1 MFSVT
6 FIKRPILAMVIS
18 LIIIIAG
25 LVSLFILP
33 ISEYPDVAPPTV
45 SVSATYTGANAY
57 VVEDTVTRVLEDKLN
72 GIKGVIYMDSIST
85 SSGSS
90 DINVYFKP
98 GYDIDIGAVDVQNK
112 VSIATASLPAEVV
125 AQGIIIDKK
134 SPSLVC
140 LITITGDKRYDAAF
154 LSNFVNINVL
164 DEIKRIPGVGK
175 ALNMGEKKYS
185 IRVWLNPDKIKTLGL
200 TPMDVVSA
208 IKSQNKQASLGKI
221 GGMPSFDNQK
231 QEFTLTT
238 DGRLSDVKE
247 FENIVLKHKKDG
259 SLVYLKDVSRIV
271 LGSESYDWN
280 AISNKQPAGLIG
292 VFQLGDANALEI
304 RQKVQET
311 MERLQRRFPDGV
323 KWSIPYDT
331 TKYVRVAIDNVVINL
346 FMAIGLVI
354 LIIFIFLG
362 SWRPTVI
369 ASVAIPVSLIGTFA
383 IMHMANGFSINFL
396 TLFGL
401 ILAIGIV
408 VDDVILVVENVEV
421 LLEKEPDL
429 TVPQVVKR
437 AMIELIGPIISTT
450 LVLVAV
456 FVPVSLL
463 PGITGALYQQFA
475 LTISFAVMISSL
487 NALTLSPALSS
498 IIIKRRK
505 KGEEK
510 FIFFKKFD
518 HVFEYITQK
527 YTAVITFFIK
537 VRYGVILIIG
547 LLFYATYYLFTIIP
561 TGFVPSEDKGV
572 CIVSVN
578 LKPGTA
584 LSQTVQIRKK
594 VEKRLYNI
602 PEIENIVTIDGYNL
616 VTSSLDSASVAMYIT
631 LKDWKQR
638 TQKDQ
643 SVDAVIAKIKAKTAD
658 ITDANIAAF
667 NLPGIPGI
675 GAVGGFDFRLQDYL
689 SGDLSTFK
697 HYADLVIQEANKD
710 PRIAYATTT
719 FSSNYPMY
727 DIKIDREKANALGVD
742 MANLFSTMQIYLG
755 SVYVNDFTKFGKVFR
770 VFVQADK
777 EYRSAKVDIDKLFVK
792 NNDGKMVPLSALV
805 TIEQIIGPQNLAHFN
820 MYRSIQINGAAAAGY
835 SSGDAMKAM
844 EEIANKVL
852 PKSYGFEW
860 AGMSFQEKLAGDAQ
874 IYVVI
879 FVTLVVFLVLAA
891 QYESWI
897 LPLMIL
903 LSVPLVI
910 AGALGGLLWMHIP
923 LNTFA
928 QVGLVLLVALAAKNA
943 ILIVEFAKEQREQG
957 IGIIES
963 AINAGKLR
971 FRAIMMT
978 ILSFLFGIFPLAF
991 ATGAGAITQVSIGV
1005 VLMFG
1010 MIAATFISTLIVPVL
1025 YVVLETMRE
1034 KFVSVEDEIARR
1046 ESLS

>member
-6 FIKRPILAMVIS
+6 FIKRPILAIVIS
-18 LIIIIAG
+18 LIIIISG
-25 LVSLFILP
+25 LVSLGILP

-45 SVSATYTGANAY
+45 NVSATYTGANAF

-72 GIKGVIYMDSIST
+72 GIKGVIYMDSSST
-85 SSGSS
+85 SSGKSS
-90 DINVYFKP
+90 INIYFQP
-98 GYDIDIGAVDVQNK
+98 GYNIDIGAVDVQNK
-112 VSIATASLPAEVV
+112 VATATASLPPEVV
-125 AQGIIIDKK
+125 SQGIIVDKQ
-134 SPSLVC
+134 SPSIVC
-140 LITITGDKRYDAAF
+140 LITITGDKRYDASF

-175 ALNMGEKKYS
+175 AENMGEKKYS
-185 IRVWLNPDKIKTLGL
+185 IRVWLNPDKIKALQL
-200 TPMDVVSA
+200 TPADIVNA
-208 IKSQNKQASLGKI
+208 IKSQNKQASIGKI
-221 GGMPSFDNQK
+221 GGMPTFKDQK

-238 DGRLSDVKE
+238 QGRLSDVAE
-247 FENIVLKHKKDG
+247 FKNIVLKHKEDG
-259 SLVYLKDVSRIV
+259 SLVYLSDVSRVI

-280 AISNKQPAGLIG
+280 AISNKRPAGLIG
-292 VFQLGDANALEI
+292 VYQLGDANALEI

-311 MERLQRRFPDGV
+311 MERLQKRFPEGI
-323 KWSIPYDT
+323 KWSVPYDT
-331 TKYVRVAIDNVVINL
+331 TKYVKVAIHNVVLNL
-346 FMAIGLVI
+346 LTAVGLVI
-354 LIIFIFLG
+354 LIIFVFLG

-383 IMHMANGFSINFL
+383 VMQIAHGFSINFL

-429 TVPQVVKR
+429 TVPQVVKKS
-437 AMIELIGPIISTT
+437 MIELIGPIISTT

-518 HVFEYITQK
+518 EVFEKITKK
-527 YTAVITFFIK
+527 YTAAITFFIK
-537 VRYGVILIIG
+537 IRFIVLAAIVAI
-547 LLFYATYYLFTIIP
+547 FYATYYLFTISP

-572 CIVSVN
+572 CIVSAS
-578 LKPGTA
+578 LKPGTS
-584 LSQTVQIRKK
+584 LTQTEKLRKEI
-594 VEKRLYNI
+594 EKRLYKI
-602 PEIENIVTIDGYNL
+602 PEIKNVVLIDGYNI
-616 VTSSLDSASVAMYIT
+616 VTSSLDSASVAMFVS
-631 LKDWKQR
+631 LKDWSKR
-638 TQKDQ
+638 TKPDQ
-643 SVDAVIAKIKAKTAD
+643 SVNAVISKIRAATAD
-658 ITDANIAAF
+658 ISDANIAAF

-675 GAVGGFDFRLQDYL
+675 GSVGGFDFRLQDYL
-689 SGDLSTFK
+689 SGDLDLFK
-697 HYADLVIQEANKD
+697 HYADEVIKEANKD
-710 PRIAYATTT
+710 PRISHAFTT
-719 FSSNYPMY
+719 FAINYPMY
-727 DIKIDREKANALGVD
+727 DIIIDREKANALGVN
-742 MANLFSTMQIYLG
+742 MAELFSTMQIYLG

-777 EYRSAKVDIDKLFVK
+777 NYRSAKSDINKLYVK
-792 NNDGKMVPLSALV
+792 NLKGKMVPLSALIKV
-805 TIEQIIGPQNLAHFN
+805 KEIIGPQNLSHYN
-820 MYRSIQINGAAAAGY
+820 MYRSIQINGSAAPGY

-844 EEIANKVL
+844 QEIAERVL
-852 PKSYGFEW
+852 PQGYGYEW
-860 AGMSFQEKLAGDAQ
+860 SGMSYQEKLAGNAQ

-903 LSVPLVI
+903 LSVPMVI
-910 AGALGGLLWMHIP
+910 GGAVGGLLLMGIP

-943 ILIVEFAKEQREQG
+943 ILIVEFAKELRESGQS
-957 IGIIES
+957 IIDA

-991 ATGAGAITQVSIGV
+991 ATGAGAITQQSIGI

-1010 MIAATFISTLIVPVL
+1010 MVAATFISTLFVPVL
-1025 YVVLETMRE
+1025 YVLLETMRE
-1034 KFVSVEDEIARR
+1034 KFVNVEDEVARR
-1046 ESLS
+1046 ESL

>member
-6 FIKRPILAMVIS
+6 FIKRPILAIVIS
-18 LIIIIAG
+18 LIIITAG
-25 LVSLFILP
+25 LVSLGVLP

-45 SVSATYTGANAY
+45 KVSATYTGANAY

-72 GIKGVIYMDSIST
+72 GIKGVMYMESSST
-85 SSGSS
+85 SSGRS
-90 DINVYFKP
+90 DINIYFKP
-98 GYDIDIGAVDVQNK
+98 GYDLDIGAVDVQNK
-112 VSIATASLPAEVV
+112 VATATASLPAEVV
-125 AQGIIIDKK
+125 AQGVIIDKQ
-134 SPSLVC
+134 SPSIVC
-140 LITITGDKRYDAAF
+140 LITITGDERYDAAF

-175 ALNMGEKKYS
+175 AENMGEKKYS
-185 IRVWLNPDKIKTLGL
+185 IRVWLDPDKIKALGL
-200 TPMDVVSA
+200 TPMDVVNA
-208 IKSQNKQASLGKI
+208 IKSQNKQASIGKI
-221 GGMPSFDNQK
+221 GGMPTYDNQT

-238 DGRLSDVKE
+238 EGRLSDVKE
-247 FENIVLKHKKDG
+247 FQDIVLKYKKDG
-259 SLVYLKDVSRIV
+259 SLVYLKDVSRVI

-292 VFQLGDANALEI
+292 VYQLGDANALEI
-304 RQKVQET
+304 RKKVQET

-323 KWSIPYDT
+323 KWSVPYDT
-331 TKYVRVAIDNVVINL
+331 TKYVKVAIDNVVTNL
-346 FMAIGLVI
+346 FMAVGLVI
-354 LIIFIFLG
+354 LIIFVFLG

-383 IMHMANGFSINFL
+383 IMQMANGFSINFL

-421 LLEKEPDL
+421 IMEREPDL
-429 TVPQVVKR
+429 TVPQVVKK

-456 FVPVSLL
+456 FVPVSML

-510 FIFFKKFD
+510 FIFFRKFD
-518 HVFEYITQK
+518 EIFEYITTK
-527 YTAVITFFIK
+527 YTAMITYFIK
-537 VRYGVILIIG
+537 VRYFILVLILGI
-547 LLFYATYYLFTIIP
+547 FYLTYYLFTVIP

-572 CIVSVN
+572 CIVAVN
-578 LKPGTA
+578 LKPGTS
-584 LSQTVQIRKK
+584 LSKTTKVRKV
-594 VEKRLYNI
+594 VEKRLYTI
-602 PEIENIVTIDGYNL
+602 PEIENIVIIDGYNI
-616 VTSSLDSASVAMYIT
+616 VTSSLDSASVAMFVS
-631 LKDWKQR
+631 LKDWKER
-638 TQKDQ
+638 TQPGQDVE
-643 SVDAVIAKIKAKTAD
+643 SIIRKIKKITTD
-658 ITDANIAAF
+658 ISDANIVAF

-689 SGDLSTFK
+689 SGDLETFK
-697 HYADLVIQEANKD
+697 HYADEIIKEANADK
-710 PRIAYATTT
+710 RISHAFTT
-719 FSSNYPMY
+719 FAINYPMY
-727 DIKIDREKANALGVD
+727 DIKINREKANALGVN
-742 MANLFSTMQIYLG
+742 MADLFSTMQIYLG
-755 SVYVNDFTKFGKVFR
+755 SVYINDFTKFGKVFR
-770 VFVQADK
+770 VFVQSDK
-777 EYRSAKVDIDKLFVK
+777 EFRSTKSDINKLFVK
-792 NNDGKMVPLSALV
+792 NTNGKMVPLRALLQV
-805 TIEQIIGPQNLAHFN
+805 NEMIGPQNLTHYN
-820 MYRSIQINGAAAAGY
+820 MYRSIQINGSAAPGY

-844 EEIANKVL
+844 EEIADKVL
-852 PKSYGFEW
+852 PSTYGYEW
-860 AGMSFQEKLAGDAQ
+860 SGMSFQEKLAGNAQ
-874 IYVVI
+874 IYIVI

-903 LSVPLVI
+903 FSVPMVI
-910 AGALGGLLWMHIP
+910 AGAVAGLMWVGIP

-943 ILIVEFAKEQREQG
+943 ILIVEFAKEQRESG
-957 IGIIES
+957 LSIVES
-963 AINAGKLR
+963 AINAGRLR

-991 ATGAGAITQVSIGV
+991 ATGAGAVTQMSIGI
-1005 VLMFG
+1005 VLLFG
-1010 MIAATFISTLIVPVL
+1010 MVAATFISTLLVPVL
-1025 YVVLETMRE
+1025 YVLLETMRE
-1034 KFVSVEDEIARR
+1034 KFVNVEEEIARR
-1046 ESLS
+1046 ESI

>member
-6 FIKRPILAMVIS
+6 FIKRPILAIVIS

-25 LVSLFILP
+25 LVSLGVLP

-45 SVSATYTGANAY
+45 NVSATYTGANAY

-72 GIKGVIYMDSIST
+72 GIKGVIYMDSTST

-90 DINVYFKP
+90 EINIYFEP

-112 VSIATASLPAEVV
+112 VSTATASLPPEVV
-125 AQGIIIDKK
+125 AQGVIIDKK

-140 LITITGDKRYDAAF
+140 LVTITGDERYDADF

-175 ALNMGEKKYS
+175 AINMGEKKYS
-185 IRVWLNPDKIKTLGL
+185 IRVWLNPDKIKALDL
-200 TPMDVVSA
+200 TPMDVVNA
-208 IKSQNKQASLGKI
+208 IKSQNKQASIGKI

-238 DGRLSDVKE
+238 EGRLKDVKE
-247 FENIVLKHKKDG
+247 FEHIVLKHKKDG
-259 SLVYLKDVSRIV
+259 SLVYLSDVSKVI

-280 AISNKQPAGLIG
+280 AISHKQPAGLIG
-292 VFQLGDANALEI
+292 IFQLGDANALEI
-304 RQKVQET
+304 RQRVEET
-311 MERLQRRFPDGV
+311 MQRLQRRFPQGV
-323 KWSIPYDT
+323 HWSVPYDT
-331 TKYVRVAIDNVVINL
+331 TKYVKVAINNVVINL
-346 FMAIGLVI
+346 FMAVGLVI
-354 LIIFIFLG
+354 LIIFVFLG

-383 IMHMANGFSINFL
+383 IMQMANGFSINFL

-421 LLEKEPDL
+421 ILEKEPDL
-429 TVPQVVKR
+429 TVPQVVKK

-518 HVFEYITQK
+518 EVFAYITDK

-537 VRYGVILIIG
+537 MRYGVVVAIAAI
-547 LLFYATYYLFTIIP
+547 FYLTYYLFSVIP

-572 CIVSVN
+572 CIVSAN
-578 LKPGTA
+578 LKPGTS
-584 LSQTVQIRKK
+584 LSQTTRVRKEI
-594 VEKRLYNI
+594 EKRLYSI
-602 PEIENIVTIDGYNL
+602 DEIANVVVIDGYNL
-616 VTSSLDSASVAMYIT
+616 VTSSLDSASIAMYVT

-638 TQKDQ
+638 TGKDQ
-643 SVDAVIAKIKAKTAD
+643 GIDAVIAKIRQKTAD
-658 ITDANIAAF
+658 ITQANIAAF

-689 SGDLSTFK
+689 SGDLDTFK
-697 HYADLVIQEANKD
+697 HYADEVIKEANKD
-710 PRIAYATTT
+710 PRIAYAYTT
-719 FSSNYPMY
+719 FSSTYPMY
-727 DIKIDREKANALGVD
+727 DIKIDREKANALGVNMSD
-742 MANLFSTMQIYLG
+742 LFSTMQIYLG

-777 EYRSAKVDIDKLFVK
+777 NYRSTKMDINKLFVK
-792 NNDGKMVPLSALV
+792 NVHGKMVPLSALLV
-805 TIEQIIGPQNLAHFN
+805 VKDIIGPQNLSHFN
-820 MYRSIQINGAAAAGY
+820 MYRSIQINGSAALGH
-835 SSGDAMKAM
+835 SSGEAMQAM
-844 EEIANKVL
+844 EEIAQRVL
-852 PKSYGFEW
+852 PSSYGFEW
-860 AGMSFQEKLAGDAQ
+860 AGMSYQEKLAGNAQ

-903 LSVPLVI
+903 LSVPMVI
-910 AGALGGLLWMHIP
+910 AGAVAGLLWAGIP

-943 ILIVEFAKEQREQG
+943 ILIVEFAKEQRESGMG
-957 IGIIES
+957 IVES
-963 AINAGKLR
+963 AINAGRLR

-991 ATGAGAITQVSIGV
+991 ATGAGAVTQVSIGI

-1010 MIAATFISTLIVPVL
+1010 MITATFISTLIVPVL
-1025 YVVLETMRE
+1025 YVLLETMRE

-1046 ESLS
+1046 ESL

>member
-6 FIKRPILAMVIS
+6 FIKRPILAIVIS

-25 LVSLFILP
+25 LVSLGVLP

-45 SVSATYTGANAY
+45 KVSATYTGANAY

-72 GIKGVIYMDSIST
+72 GIKGVMYMESSST
-85 SSGSS
+85 SSGRA

-112 VSIATASLPAEVV
+112 VATATASLPPEVV
-125 AQGIIIDKK
+125 AQGVIIDKQ
-134 SPSLVC
+134 SPSIVC

-175 ALNMGEKKYS
+175 AENMGEKKYS
-185 IRVWLNPDKIKTLGL
+185 IRVWLNPDKIKALSL
-200 TPMDVVSA
+200 TPMDVVNA
-208 IKSQNKQASLGKI
+208 IKSQNKQASIGKI
-221 GGMPSFDNQK
+221 GGMPSYNNQK
-231 QEFTLTT
+231 QEFILTT
-238 DGRLSDVKE
+238 EGRLSDVKE
-247 FENIVLKHKKDG
+247 FQDIVLKHKKDG
-259 SLVYLKDVSRIV
+259 SLVYLKDVSRVI

-280 AISNKQPAGLIG
+280 AFSNKQPAGLIG
-292 VFQLGDANALEI
+292 VYQLGDANALEI
-304 RQKVQET
+304 RERIQKT
-311 MERLQRRFPDGV
+311 MEKLQRRFPDGV
-323 KWSIPYDT
+323 KWSVPYDT
-331 TKYVRVAIDNVVINL
+331 TKYVKIAIDNVVTNL
-346 FMAIGLVI
+346 FMAVGLVI
-354 LIIFIFLG
+354 LIIFVFLG

-383 IMHMANGFSINFL
+383 IMQIANGFSINFL

-421 LLEKEPDL
+421 IMEREPEL
-429 TVPQVVKR
+429 TVPQVVKK

-456 FVPVSLL
+456 FVPVSML

-505 KGEEK
+505 KGEQK

-518 HVFEYITQK
+518 QIFEYITEK
-527 YTAVITFFIK
+527 YTAVITFFVKI
-537 VRYGVILIIG
+537 RYIMLTLILGV
-547 LLFYATYYLFTIIP
+547 FYLTYYLFTVIP

-572 CIVSVN
+572 CIVSIN
-578 LKPGTA
+578 LKPGTS
-584 LSQTVQIRKK
+584 LSQTSKTSKII
-594 VEKRLYNI
+594 EKRLYAI
-602 PEIENIVTIDGYNL
+602 AEIQNVVVIDGYNL
-616 VTSSLDSASVAMYIT
+616 VTSSFDSASIAMFVS
-631 LKDWKQR
+631 LKDWKER
-638 TQKDQ
+638 LRKDQ
-643 SVDAVIAKIKAKTAD
+643 SIDAIIAKIRKNTAD
-658 ITDANIAAF
+658 INDANIAAF

-675 GAVGGFDFRLQDYL
+675 GSVGGFDFRLQDYL
-689 SGDLSTFK
+689 SGDLDTFK
-697 HYADLVIQEANKD
+697 HYADEIIKEANADK
-710 PRIAYATTT
+710 RISHAFTT
-719 FSSNYPMY
+719 FAINYPMY
-727 DIKIDREKANALGVD
+727 NININREKVNALGVNMSD
-742 MANLFSTMQIYLG
+742 LFTTMQIYLG

-777 EYRSAKVDIDKLFVK
+777 AYRSSKGDISKIFVK
-792 NNDGKMVPLSALV
+792 NHNGNMVPLSALLE
-805 TIEQIIGPQNLAHFN
+805 IKEIIGPQNLSHFN
-820 MYRSIQINGAAAAGY
+820 MYRSIQINGAAAPGY
-835 SSGDAMKAM
+835 SSGEAMKAM
-844 EEIANKVL
+844 EEIAARVL
-852 PKSYGFEW
+852 PSTYGYEW
-860 AGMSFQEKLAGDAQ
+860 SGMSYQEKLAGNAQ

-903 LSVPLVI
+903 FSVPMVI
-910 AGALGGLLWMHIP
+910 AGAVAGLLWMHIP

-943 ILIVEFAKEQREQG
+943 ILIVEFAKEQREG
-957 IGIIES
+957 GKNIIDS
-963 AINAGKLR
+963 AISAGKLR

-991 ATGAGAITQVSIGV
+991 ATGAGAVTQISIGV

-1010 MIAATFISTLIVPVL
+1010 MIAATFISTLFVPVL
-1025 YVVLETMRE
+1025 YVLLESMRE
-1034 KFVSVEDEIARR
+1034 RFVSVEDEIERR
-1046 ESLS
+1046 ESL

>member
-6 FIKRPILAMVIS
+6 FIKRPILAIVIS
-18 LIIIIAG
+18 LIIIISG
-25 LVSLFILP
+25 LVSLGILP
-33 ISEYPDVAPPTV
+33 VSEYPDVAPPTV
-45 SVSATYTGANAY
+45 NVSATYTGANAF

-72 GIKGVIYMDSIST
+72 GIKGVIYMDSSST
-85 SSGSS
+85 SSGRSS
-90 DINVYFKP
+90 INVYFEP

-112 VSIATASLPAEVV
+112 VSTATASLPPEVV
-125 AQGIIIDKK
+125 AQGVIVDKQ
-134 SPSLVC
+134 SPSIVC
-140 LITITGDKRYDAAF
+140 LIAITGDKRYDASF
-154 LSNFVNINVL
+154 LSNFVNINIL

-175 ALNMGEKKYS
+175 AENMGEKKYS
-185 IRVWLNPDKIKTLGL
+185 IRVWLNPDKIKALGL
-200 TPMDVVSA
+200 TPLDVVNA
-208 IKSQNKQASLGKI
+208 IKSQNKQASIGKI
-221 GGMPSFDNQK
+221 GGMPTFKNQK

-238 DGRLSDVKE
+238 EGRLSDVKE
-247 FENIVLKHKKDG
+247 FKNIVLKHKEDG
-259 SLVYLKDVSRIV
+259 SLVYLSDVSRVI

-280 AISNKQPAGLIG
+280 AISNKQPTGLIG
-292 VFQLGDANALEI
+292 VYQLGDANALEI

-323 KWSIPYDT
+323 KWSVPYDT
-331 TKYVRVAIDNVVINL
+331 TKYVKVAIHNVVINL
-346 FMAIGLVI
+346 FMAVGLVI

-383 IMHMANGFSINFL
+383 VMQIAHGFSINFL

-421 LLEKEPDL
+421 IMEKEPDL
-429 TVPQVVKR
+429 SIPQVVKKS
-437 AMIELIGPIISTT
+437 MIELIGPIISTT

-505 KGEEK
+505 KGQEK

-518 HVFEYITQK
+518 DIFEKITQK
-527 YTAVITFFIK
+527 YTAAITFFIK
-537 VRYGVILIIG
+537 IRYIVLGLILAI
-547 LLFYATYYLFTIIP
+547 FYATYYLFTITP

-572 CIVSVN
+572 CIVSAS
-578 LKPGTA
+578 LKPGTS
-584 LSQTVQIRKK
+584 LTQTEKLRKEI
-594 VEKRLYNI
+594 EKRLYKI
-602 PEIENIVTIDGYNL
+602 PEIENVVVIDGYNI
-616 VTSSLDSASVAMYIT
+616 VTSSLDSASVAMFVS
-631 LKDWKQR
+631 LKDWSQR
-638 TQKDQ
+638 TKPDQ
-643 SVDAVIAKIKAKTAD
+643 GVNAVIAKIRKVTAD
-658 ITDANIAAF
+658 ISDANIAAF
-667 NLPGIPGI
+667 NLPGIPGV

-689 SGDLSTFK
+689 SGDLDIFK
-697 HYADLVIQEANKD
+697 HYADEVIKEANKD
-710 PRIAYATTT
+710 PRISHAFTT
-719 FSSNYPMY
+719 FAINYPMY
-727 DIKIDREKANALGVD
+727 DILIDREKANALGVN
-742 MANLFSTMQIYLG
+742 MADLFSTMQIYLG

-777 EYRSAKVDIDKLFVK
+777 EYRSAKSDINKLYVK
-792 NNDGKMVPLSALV
+792 NIKGEMVPLSALV
-805 TIEQIIGPQNLAHFN
+805 KVKEIIGPQNLSHYN
-820 MYRSIQINGAAAAGY
+820 MYRSIQINGAAAPGY

-844 EEIANKVL
+844 EEIANRVL
-852 PKSYGFEW
+852 PQSYGYEW
-860 AGMSFQEKLAGDAQ
+860 SGMSYQEKLAGNAQ

-903 LSVPLVI
+903 LSVPMVI
-910 AGALGGLLWMHIP
+910 GGAMAGLLWAGIP

-943 ILIVEFAKEQREQG
+943 ILIVEFAKEQRESG
-957 IGIIES
+957 MGIIES

-991 ATGAGAITQVSIGV
+991 ATGAGAVTQQSIGI

-1010 MIAATFISTLIVPVL
+1010 MVAATFISTLFVPVL
-1025 YVVLETMRE
+1025 YVLLETIRE
-1034 KFVSVEDEIARR
+1034 KFVSVEDEVARR
-1046 ESLS
+1046 ESL

>member
-6 FIKRPILAMVIS
+6 FIKRPILAIVIS
-18 LIIIIAG
+18 LIIIISG
-25 LVSLFILP
+25 LVSLGILP
-33 ISEYPDVAPPTV
+33 VSEYPDVAPPTV
-45 SVSATYTGANAY
+45 KVSATYTGANAF

-72 GIKGVIYMDSIST
+72 GIKGVIYMDSTST
-85 SSGSS
+85 SSGRS

-112 VSIATASLPAEVV
+112 VSTATASLPPEVV
-125 AQGIIIDKK
+125 AQGVIVDKQ
-134 SPSLVC
+134 SPSIVC
-140 LITITGDKRYDAAF
+140 LITITGDERYDASF

-175 ALNMGEKKYS
+175 AENMGEKKYS
-185 IRVWLNPDKIKTLGL
+185 IRVWLNPDKIKALGL
-200 TPMDVVSA
+200 TPLDVVNA
-208 IKSQNKQASLGKI
+208 VKSQNKQASIGKV
-221 GGMPSFDNQK
+221 GGMPSFKNQK

-238 DGRLSDVKE
+238 EGRLKDVAE
-247 FENIVLKHKKDG
+247 FKKIVLKHKDDG
-259 SLVYLKDVSRIV
+259 SLVYLSDVSRVI

-280 AISNKQPAGLIG
+280 AISGQKPAGLIG
-292 VFQLGDANALEI
+292 VYQLGDANALDI

-311 MERLQRRFPDGV
+311 MERLERRFPAGV
-323 KWSIPYDT
+323 HWSVPYDT
-331 TKYVRVAIDNVVINL
+331 TKYVKVAIKNVVVNL
-346 FMAIGLVI
+346 FMAVALVI
-354 LIIFIFLG
+354 LIIFVFLG

-383 IMHMANGFSINFL
+383 VMQMAHGFSINFL

-429 TVPQVVKR
+429 TVPQVVKKS
-437 AMIELIGPIISTT
+437 MIELIGPIISTT

-510 FIFFKKFD
+510 FILFKKFD
-518 HVFEYITQK
+518 EVFEKITDK
-527 YTAVITFFIK
+527 YTKAITFFIK
-537 VRYGVILIIG
+537 VRYIVLVLIGGI
-547 LLFYATYYLFTIIP
+547 FYLTYYLFTVTP

-572 CIVSVN
+572 CIVSAS
-578 LKPGTA
+578 LKPGTS
-584 LSQTVQIRKK
+584 LVQTEKMRQQI
-594 VEKRLYNI
+594 EKRLYSI
-602 PEIENIVTIDGYNL
+602 PEIQNVVVVDGYNI
-616 VTSSLDSASVAMYIT
+616 VTSSLDSASVAMFVT
-631 LKDWKQR
+631 LKDWSQR
-638 TQKDQ
+638 TQPDQ
-643 SVDAVIAKIKAKTAD
+643 SVDAVIAKIRKATAD
-658 ITDANIAAF
+658 LSDANIAAF

-689 SGDLSTFK
+689 SGDLATFK
-697 HYADLVIQEANKD
+697 HYADEVVKEANAD
-710 PRIAYATTT
+710 PRISHAFTT
-719 FSSNYPMY
+719 FSINYPMY
-727 DIKIDREKANALGVD
+727 DITIDREKANALGVN
-742 MANLFSTMQIYLG
+742 MADLFSTMQIYLG

-777 EYRSAKVDIDKLFVK
+777 EYRSDKNDISKLFVK
-792 NNDGKMVPLSALV
+792 NVKGKMVPLSALV
-805 TIEQIIGPQNLAHFN
+805 KINEIIGPQNLTHFN
-820 MYRSIQINGAAAAGY
+820 MYRSIQINGAAAVGH
-835 SSGDAMKAM
+835 SSGEAMKAM
-844 EEIANKVL
+844 QEIANRVL
-852 PKSYGFEW
+852 PKSYGYEW
-860 AGMSFQEKLAGDAQ
+860 SGMSYQEKLAGNAQ

-903 LSVPLVI
+903 LSVPMVI
-910 AGALGGLLWMHIP
+910 AGAVGGLLWAGIP

-943 ILIVEFAKEQREQG
+943 ILIVEFAKEQRESG
-957 IGIIES
+957 VGIIES
-963 AINAGKLR
+963 AINAGRLR

-991 ATGAGAITQVSIGV
+991 ATGAGAVTQQSIGI

-1010 MIAATFISTLIVPVL
+1010 MVAATFISTLFVPVL
-1025 YVVLETMRE
+1025 YVLLETMRE
-1034 KFVSVEDEIARR
+1034 KFVSVEDEVARR
-1046 ESLS
+1046 ESL